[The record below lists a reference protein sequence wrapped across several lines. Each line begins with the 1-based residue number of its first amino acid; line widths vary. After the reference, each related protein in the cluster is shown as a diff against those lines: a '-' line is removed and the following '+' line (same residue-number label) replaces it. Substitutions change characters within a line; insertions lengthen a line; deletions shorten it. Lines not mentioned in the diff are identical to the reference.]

1 MKISAANIVGRE
13 VHDKQRIEPRWV
25 MAFSAA
31 LGETDARYYDTA
43 AGVAAHPLFPVCYEW
58 PATRALRE
66 RAGLAPLDP
75 RLVHAQHDL
84 IVHRAPTTETLRLSG
99 KVMAAMQRLPGAL
112 VVYRF
117 VAHDA
122 RDQLVT
128 TTDFSVI
135 YRDVKLVGGD
145 RALEEISDPPPQRK
159 HLAKVGEIRIGAEAA
174 HIYTECARIWNPI
187 HTDVAYARA
196 AGLPG
201 TILHGTATLALS
213 VSKVLSWFGITPG
226 SVRRVRCRF
235 AGMVPMPSVLT
246 VFASTEGTSLAFETR
261 NERGEA
267 VIERGWII
275 G

>member
-1 MKISAANIVGRE
+1 LKISSANVVGRE
-13 VHDKQRIEPRWV
+13 VHDKQRIEPRWL
-25 MAFSAA
+25 MAYSAA

-84 IVHRAPTTETLRLSG
+84 ILHRAPGTETLRLSG
-99 KVMAAMQRLPGAL
+99 KVVAAKQLQPGAL

-122 RDQLVT
+122 REQLVT

-135 YRDVKLVGGD
+135 YRDVKLEGGD
-145 RALEEISDPPPQRK
+145 RALEKVDDPPQHKKP
-159 HLAKVGEIRIGAEAA
+159 LVKVGEIAVAATAA
-174 HIYTECARIWNPI
+174 HTYTECARIWNPI

-213 VSKVLSWFGITPG
+213 VSKIIHVLKPEV
-226 SVRRVRCRF
+226 VRRVRCRF
-235 AGMVPMPSVLT
+235 AGMVPMPSTLG